1 MTLCMRHTAHILFTY
16 FTFSFYYH
24 LWRPLSAPKLRAAT
38 RALSKCV
45 APWRGRRQLV
55 VVDAN
60 SAGAMSSQA
69 WLDEEAD
76 EEVDEEV
83 DVCWAKNTE

>member
-1 MTLCMRHTAHILFTY
+1 MRHTAHILFTY
-16 FTFSFYYH
+16 ILCFR
-24 LWRPLSAPKLRAAT
+24 WRPLFAPPKLVAAT
-38 RALSKCV
+38 RALSPVRGTV
-45 APWRGRRQLV
+45 AWSTPCV
-55 VVDAN
+55 VVDAD